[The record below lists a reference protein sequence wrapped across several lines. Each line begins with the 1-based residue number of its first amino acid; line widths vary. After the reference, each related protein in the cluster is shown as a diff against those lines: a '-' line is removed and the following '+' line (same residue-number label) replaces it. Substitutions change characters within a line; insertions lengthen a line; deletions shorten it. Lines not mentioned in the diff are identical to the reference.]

1 MTEGIKM
8 YHLDKKQIQEITDY
22 IFLEDRLERADAIF
36 IPGCARP
43 EHTEEA
49 ARVYKEGYAPLV
61 GIQRYREVS
70 RVFQKKGRNT
80 EQILPV
86 RRTF

>member
-43 EHTEEA
+43 VSYTHLD
-49 ARVYKEGYAPLV
+49 VYKRQGNRDSL
-61 GIQRYREVS
+61 S
-70 RVFQKKGRNT
+70 N
-80 EQILPV
+80 
-86 RRTF
+86 

>member
-1 MTEGIKM
+1 M

-49 ARVYKEGYAPLV
+49 ARVYKEGYAPLLLPS
-61 GIQRYREVS
+61 GS